1 MTKIYLLRHG
11 QTDWNLE
18 QKIQGHLDIPLN
30 ETGRKEALICLEK
43 IVSFDINNI
52 VSSDLIRAKES
63 AQIINEKLHLPICF
77 DSRLR
82 EIHFGDLQGRII
94 QGIKQNEWDVFNKK
108 PRQLNAESLNDVYH
122 RVKSF
127 FDEIDNAKNTLVV
140 THGGVIRM
148 AKYLSQN
155 PHSFDWNEYE
165 KTALHLKIKNTEV
178 FKWSKNSLLERID

>member
-1 MTKIYLLRHG
+1 MPNIYLLRHG

-18 QKIQGHLDIPLN
+18 RRIQGHLDMPLN
-30 ETGRKEALICLEK
+30 ETGRKEALVCLEK
-43 IVSFDINNI
+43 LSSLDIDNI
-52 VSSDLIRAKES
+52 VSSDLIRAKET

-82 EIHFGDLQGRII
+82 EIHFGDLQGRVI
-94 QGIKQNEWDVFNKK
+94 QDIKENEWDIFNKT
-108 PRQLNAESLNDVYH
+108 PYQLNAESLNDVYH

-127 FDEIDNAKNTLVV
+127 FEEIDKSKNTLIV

-155 PHSFDWNEYE
+155 PQSFSWNEYE
-165 KTALHLKIKNTEV
+165 KTALHLKIKNTEICSWNQNI
-178 FKWSKNSLLERID
+178 FEIL